1 MSGLDIRKLVGRIAL
16 LITNIM
22 IIISIVL
29 ALLDGFYGVLVVLG
43 PIAIISIALQID
55 ELIHPERYT
64 WD

>member
-29 ALLDGFYGVLVVLG
+29 ALLDNFYGVLVVLG

>member
-29 ALLDGFYGVLVVLG
+29 ALLDSFYGVLVVLG